1 MNLGK
6 PALIT
11 RCSDSHHESRGEIP
25 KEVSMHKLLLG
36 IAGVATLAV
45 ASSASAAVVVGSNA
59 PGTSPY
65 SGPAA
70 TFDFDTPGTTPVT
83 IGGGVITTGTTS
95 GLFAQPFGSS
105 GNYYSVG
112 PSTSSPGTIDL
123 SSFGDIFA
131 ISILWGSI
139 DTYNTLE
146 FIDSVGNVIADFTG
160 TEIVAPANGD
170 QSNPATNRVVQF
182 NFGGGDESLV
192 AGIRLTSPQ
201 NAFELDNIAVNP
213 VPEPA
218 TWAMMLLGFGAV
230 GFAMRRRRRPVLMQ
244 LA

>member
-1 MNLGK
+1 
-6 PALIT
+6 
-11 RCSDSHHESRGEIP
+11 
-25 KEVSMHKLLLG
+25 MHKLLLG
-36 IAGVATLAV
+36 IAGVAALAV
-45 ASSASAAVVVGSNA
+45 ASPAGAAVVIGSNV

-65 SGPAA
+65 SGPAP
-70 TFDFDTPGTTPVT
+70 TYDFDTPGTTPTTV
-83 IGGGVITTGTTS
+83 GGGVITTGTTP
-95 GLFAQPFGSS
+95 GLFAQPFGST
-105 GNYYSVG
+105 GNYFSVG

-160 TEIVAPANGD
+160 TEIIAPANGD
-170 QSNPATNRVVQF
+170 QSSPATNRVVQF
-182 NFGGGDESLV
+182 NFSGGDEALV
-192 AGIRLTSPQ
+192 AGIRLTSTQ

-230 GFAMRRRRRPVLMQ
+230 GFAMRRRRSPVLMQ